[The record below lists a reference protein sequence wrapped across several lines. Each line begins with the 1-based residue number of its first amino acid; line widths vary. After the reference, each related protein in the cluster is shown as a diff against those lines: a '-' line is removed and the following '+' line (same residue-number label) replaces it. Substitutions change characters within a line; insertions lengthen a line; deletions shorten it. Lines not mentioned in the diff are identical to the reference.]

1 MNQEPE
7 LSAAGEPEQAL
18 LDPQVQQLT
27 EQLEVAHKRVNE
39 LARAVQAGDRDREE
53 FKQRLTRERERML
66 DVEKGKV
73 AVTLL
78 EAVDQL
84 DLCLQAADNSAL
96 AQGVRLIREGILK
109 KAEAT
114 GIERVELMGMPF
126 DPNLA
131 EASDMDVTPVEA
143 DDGRVMTVHK
153 ACYQLNGRVIRPG
166 VVKVARYIKPASA

>member
-7 LSAAGEPEQAL
+7 LNPPVEPEQAL
-18 LDPQVQQLT
+18 LNPEVQQLT
-27 EQLEVAHKRVNE
+27 EQLEAAHKRVND
-39 LARAVQAGDRDREE
+39 LARAVQAGELDREE

-84 DLCLQAADNSAL
+84 DLCLQSADNSAL
-96 AQGVRLIREGILK
+96 ARGVRLIREGILK

-131 EASDMDVTPVEA
+131 EASDMDVTPVEG

-166 VVKVARYIKPASA
+166 VVKVAKYIKPASA

>member
-7 LSAAGEPEQAL
+7 LSPAVDPEGPL
-18 LDPQVQQLT
+18 VDPEMQQLT
-27 EQLEVAHKRVNE
+27 EQLETAHKRVNE
-39 LARAVQAGDRDREE
+39 LARALQAGDRDREE
-53 FKQRLTRERERML
+53 FKQRLTRERERL
-66 DVEKGKV
+66 IDVEKGNV

-84 DLCLQAADNSAL
+84 DLCLQSADNSAL
-96 AQGVRLIREGILK
+96 ARGVRLIREGILK

-114 GIERVELMGMPF
+114 GIERVELLGMPF

-153 ACYQLNGRVIRPG
+153 ACYQLKGRVIRPG
-166 VVKVARYIKPASA
+166 VVKVAKYVKAASA